1 MALQDLTPQ
10 LRTRLSRME
19 RAVGWFVIIATAL
32 LLFGFGYYIYNM
44 AQRKGWFTTKFNYQ
58 TGLNNAAGLKEG
70 NSVMLMGKPVGQ
82 ITKIVPNAPNEYYGM
97 TVYFNVLK
105 PNYGYIWDDSKVKI
119 TSDFLGHR
127 ALEITKGA
135 AGIPT
140 ILEDT
145 NNVPRGMLRSKVIAD
160 TRKDVLAE
168 MRAEYPEME
177 RTNQLKLEWL
187 VNARLGELT
196 QANPQRF
203 YTNLTQTYWISPEEA
218 PALNDRLEH
227 VANQVEAAL
236 PNILNLT
243 NQISTVLSNSAI
255 LTAHLSEV
263 AVVAKP
269 AVSNLNLVVAQLNQP
284 GALGEWLLPTNINQ
298 KLDTVLGG
306 ANSTLNNANTNLT
319 TLMQSLYESLENLSQ
334 ITSNLNNQVQANTN
348 VLSNVSKAIVDADNL
363 VQGLKH
369 HWLLRSAFKEENAKD
384 KKEESVPGEK
394 LRSPKE
400 QGRK

>member
-1 MALQDLTPQ
+1 
-10 LRTRLSRME
+10 ME

-145 NNVPRGMLRSKVIAD
+145 NNVPRGMLRSKVIAE

-168 MRAEYPEME
+168 IRAEYPEME
-177 RTNQLKLEWL
+177 RTHQLKLEWL

-218 PALNDRLEH
+218 PALNDRLEQ

-243 NQISTVLSNSAI
+243 NQISAVLSNTAI

-263 AVVAKP
+263 AVDAKP
-269 AVSNLNLVVAQLNQP
+269 ADSNLNLVVAQLNQP

-298 KLDTVLGG
+298 KLDSVLGG

-319 TLMQSLYESLENLSQ
+319 VLMQSLYKSLENLSR
-334 ITSNLNNQVQANTN
+334 ITSNLNAQVQANTN

-369 HWLLRSAFKEENAKD
+369 HWFLRSAFKEENAKD
-384 KKEESVPGEK
+384 KKEESAPQEK

-400 QGRK
+400 RGRN

>member
-145 NNVPRGMLRSKVIAD
+145 NNVPRGMLRSKVIAE

-168 MRAEYPEME
+168 IRAEYPEME

-218 PALNDRLEH
+218 PALNDRLEQ

-243 NQISTVLSNSAI
+243 NQISAVLSNSAI

-319 TLMQSLYESLENLSQ
+319 VLMQSLYESLENLSQ
-334 ITSNLNNQVQANTN
+334 ITSNLNTQVQANTN

-369 HWLLRSAFKEENAKD
+369 HWLLRSAFKDENAKE
-384 KKEESVPGEK
+384 KKGESAPEEK

>member
-145 NNVPRGMLRSKVIAD
+145 NNVPRGMLRSKVIAE

-168 MRAEYPEME
+168 IRAEYPEME

-218 PALNDRLEH
+218 PALNDRLEQ

-243 NQISTVLSNSAI
+243 NQISAVLSNSAI

-298 KLDTVLGG
+298 KLDSVLGG

-319 TLMQSLYESLENLSQ
+319 ALMQSLYESLENLSQ
-334 ITSNLNNQVQANTN
+334 ITSNLNTQVQANTN

-369 HWLLRSAFKEENAKD
+369 HWFLRSAFKDENAKD
-384 KKEESVPGEK
+384 KKEESAPQEK

-400 QGRK
+400 RGRK